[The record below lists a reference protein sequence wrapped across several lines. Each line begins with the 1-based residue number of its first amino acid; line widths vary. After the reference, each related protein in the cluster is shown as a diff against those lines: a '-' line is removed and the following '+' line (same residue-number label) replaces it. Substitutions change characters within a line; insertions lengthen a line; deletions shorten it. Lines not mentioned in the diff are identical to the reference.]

1 MQSLF
6 LIVLEL
12 CGISKRCF
20 IIAKVN
26 PVDILISWLLYY
38 HCILY
43 LLELDIIFL
52 VGIVRY
58 PKPCSLPDTNHL
70 LSFLDSSYHLRLFD
84 LLQTSY
90 LSEPPSYFS
99 YRLIILQFLSAPH
112 ST

>member
-1 MQSLF
+1 VQDLF

-20 IIAKVN
+20 VIAKVN
-26 PVDILISWLLYY
+26 PVDILISWLLKD

-70 LSFLDSSYHLRLFD
+70 LSLFHRSYHLRLFD
-84 LLQTSY
+84 LPQSSY
-90 LSEPPSYFS
+90 LSEPPSNFS
-99 YRLIILQFLSAPH
+99 HHLIILEFLSTLH

>member
-1 MQSLF
+1 VQGLF

-20 IIAKVN
+20 IIPKIN
-26 PVDILISWLLYY
+26 PVNILISWLLYN

-43 LLELDIIFL
+43 FLELDIIFL

-58 PKPCSLPDTNHL
+58 PKPCSLPDTHHL
-70 LSFLDSSYHLRLFD
+70 LSLLHPSYNLGIFD
-84 LLQTSY
+84 LLQSSY
-90 LSEPPSYFS
+90 LSELPSYFS
-99 YRLIILQFLSAPH
+99 YRLIILEFLSTPH